1 MRQAGYQPDEDER
14 ALLDLLP
21 ADGSPADSNQIR
33 SQLDWDAERYAHA
46 CISLEEQGYVLAGH
60 SRDETVCRD
69 LTAVPPEFRPA
80 CGRPGSHVIVRRV
93 PVTIPHAL
101 CDLTRVTLS
110 YPDHGGAVTASPG
123 HGVGNSKG
131 LQVEVDA
138 RTLNVTITVRSLG
151 PSPVTGR
158 RQGIS
163 A

>member
-1 MRQAGYQPDEDER
+1 MRRAEYQPGEDER

-21 ADGSPADSNQIR
+21 AEGSAADSNQIR

-46 CISLEEQGYVLAGH
+46 RARLEEQGYVLAGNG
-60 SRDETVCRD
+60 RDETVCRD

-110 YPDHGGAVTASPG
+110 YPGHGGAVTPSPG

-131 LQVEVDA
+131 IQVEVDA
-138 RTLNVTITVRSLG
+138 RTLDVTITVRGLG
-151 PSPVTGR
+151 RHP
-158 RQGIS
+158 
-163 A
+163 